1 VASGRSPAKTKVF
14 AMKGKAIKSLY
25 CVTVGNEIKIVS
37 QTRKKCEKCIN
48 ENGKD
53 AKLWLQ
59 VGGAK
64 Q

>member
-1 VASGRSPAKTKVF
+1 
-14 AMKGKAIKSLY
+14 MKGKAIKSLY